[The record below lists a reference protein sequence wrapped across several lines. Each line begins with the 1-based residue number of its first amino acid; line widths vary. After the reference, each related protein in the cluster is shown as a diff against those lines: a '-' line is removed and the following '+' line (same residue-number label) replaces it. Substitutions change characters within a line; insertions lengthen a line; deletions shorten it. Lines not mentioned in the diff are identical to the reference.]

1 MGVRTRRRTCVR
13 QSSIS
18 QIEKQKWNFSQRENS
33 YKELLYRI
41 DKRRTLFQF
50 CFSVSPACKV
60 RKRRFMKLGN
70 IKLQS
75 LSLISPDL
83 SVECDEDKLS
93 DALYALR
100 LNPSCAPYLIASV
113 GAINRAFAQIEG
125 RLLSGV
131 GVILLELSSENFQN
145 SAISLDNF
153 NDILKISQVKI
164 NGVSVGFGAM
174 DTGKIKVDY
183 HASYGR
189 CEITYFKKIKRIN
202 LLTGALYDID
212 LGGIEEFI
220 PYYVK
225 HELVSSESYEEAEKA
240 MEIFENALKEY
251 ENAVADGGFVDTVYS
266 LRRI

>member
-1 MGVRTRRRTCVR
+1 MVCEAVN
-13 QSSIS
+13 S
-18 QIEKQKWNFSQRENS
+18 QIQLTANGWLLTAKTPLQA
-33 YKELLYRI
+33 KEIY
-41 DKRRTLFQF
+41 
-50 CFSVSPACKV
+50 
-60 RKRRFMKLGN
+60 MKLGN

-93 DALYALR
+93 DALYAIR
-100 LNPSCAPYLIASV
+100 LNPSCAQYLIASV
-113 GAINRAFAQIEG
+113 GSINRAFAQIEG

-131 GVILLELSSENFQN
+131 GVISFELSSENFQN
-145 SAISLDNF
+145 SVISLDNF

-164 NGVSVGFGAM
+164 NGVSVGFEAM

-183 HASYGR
+183 HASYGK

-202 LLTGALYDID
+202 LLTGADYEID
-212 LGGIEEFI
+212 LGGIEGFI

-225 HELVSSESYEEAEKA
+225 HELICSESSEEAEKA
-240 MEIFENALKEY
+240 MEIFENALKNY
-251 ENAVADGGFVDTVYS
+251 ENVSANSSFVDTVYS

>member
-1 MGVRTRRRTCVR
+1 
-13 QSSIS
+13 
-18 QIEKQKWNFSQRENS
+18 
-33 YKELLYRI
+33 
-41 DKRRTLFQF
+41 
-50 CFSVSPACKV
+50 
-60 RKRRFMKLGN
+60 MKLGN

-83 SVECDEDKLS
+83 SVECDDDKLS
-93 DALYALR
+93 DALYAIR
-100 LNPSCAPYLIASV
+100 LNPSCAQYLIASV
-113 GAINRAFAQIEG
+113 GSINRAFAQIEG
-125 RLLSGV
+125 KLLSGM

-145 SAISLDNF
+145 SVISLDNF

-164 NGVSVGFGAM
+164 NGVSVEFEAM

-183 HASYGR
+183 HGSYGR

-202 LLTGALYDID
+202 LLTGADYEIY

-225 HELVSSESYEEAEKA
+225 YELLLSECAEEAEKA
-240 MEIFENALKEY
+240 VEIFEDALKSY
-251 ENAVADGGFVDTVYS
+251 ESVSANSTFVDTVYS